1 MSHDEISRHFSRPN
15 VCLSF
20 IEMRPWFEQR
30 PPLGGLLEAVLV
42 HLVEPVLRSLQ
53 QVGHD
58 DDALLGLVELVD
70 GRLQVEVAKRRVLL
84 CRTDRLQ
91 VTRQQLYVVP
101 QLGLRLP
108 RLPDARVDGL
118 DRGPD

>member
-1 MSHDEISRHFSRPN
+1 MKSQAIFQDQMFFQ
-15 VCLSF
+15 SF
-20 IEMRPWFEQR
+20 IESRPWFEQR